1 MRLFFLLALLLTPLS
16 AHAEPLEIVGF
27 IAYFVAEYYVVVLA
41 VGAYIYGNAQQR
53 RAKRRARDEYNAGL
67 QDRTITRVATEAPHV
82 YVYGQARVGS
92 AIVAI
97 FTKGDK
103 DQYKYLVCVH
113 AAHECEAI
121 DEIYIASKPLGTL
134 DGSGLPVGGAY
145 YRPQT
150 NYANPVI
157 HGSASFTV
165 PPGTD
170 FSSIIINDGE
180 RSFTVSGNTVT
191 VDGWAGEEYAAYYV
205 YTSNVSTVRVSK
217 HLGTPTDGADAM
229 LLAEVG
235 DQWPATAVLRGFCY
249 TVVRL
254 DLNQP
259 EFQGGIPAVEVLIRG
274 KKVLD
279 PRTGIT
285 AYSAN
290 NALCIYDYLRSDMC
304 GVDAGDIPA
313 AQVITAANVC
323 DEVDPA
329 NPAGGK
335 RYTMNGSVTSDQ
347 GQAGVLEAMAQSM
360 AGGICATTWDIWA
373 GKYVAPVMALN
384 QSDIVGSLA
393 ITPGLSDAD
402 VYNTVVGQY
411 IGKDNSY
418 VATDFKPYQNPAYV
432 VADGKTLTTNIDFQF
447 TNELQRVHNL
457 ARIFTEDQR
466 NGYTVKA
473 EFSLKA
479 WSLKVGQRV
488 TLTSTLFGWTAKVFR
503 ITDKSY
509 SPTSA
514 VELTLKEDAASIWDF
529 ADAVKSTAR
538 RTPTCRT
545 RSTLPSWHRL
555 PARPA
560 PINCCVS
567 RMAR

>member
-1 MRLFFLLALLLTPLS
+1 VVRIWSGRGITGWYLSTEWKQSQHGASHNNASILLVGPAADALS
-16 AHAEPLEIVGF
+16 AHAEPLDVGF

-82 YVYGQARVGS
+82 YIYGQARVGS

-217 HLGTPTDGADAM
+217 HLGTSTDGADAM

-290 NALCIYDYLRSDMC
+290 NALVPL
-304 GVDAGDIPA
+304 
-313 AQVITAANVC
+313 
-323 DEVDPA
+323 
-329 NPAGGK
+329 
-335 RYTMNGSVTSDQ
+335 
-347 GQAGVLEAMAQSM
+347 
-360 AGGICATTWDIWA
+360 
-373 GKYVAPVMALN
+373 
-384 QSDIVGSLA
+384 
-393 ITPGLSDAD
+393 
-402 VYNTVVGQY
+402 
-411 IGKDNSY
+411 
-418 VATDFKPYQNPAYV
+418 
-432 VADGKTLTTNIDFQF
+432 
-447 TNELQRVHNL
+447 
-457 ARIFTEDQR
+457 
-466 NGYTVKA
+466 
-473 EFSLKA
+473 
-479 WSLKVGQRV
+479 
-488 TLTSTLFGWTAKVFR
+488 
-503 ITDKSY
+503 
-509 SPTSA
+509 
-514 VELTLKEDAASIWDF
+514 
-529 ADAVKSTAR
+529 
-538 RTPTCRT
+538 
-545 RSTLPSWHRL
+545 RL
-555 PARPA
+555 PAQRHVRRGCGRYSGGA
-560 PINCCVS
+560 GHHGGQ
-567 RMAR
+567 RLR